1 MTIDIPTRPAP
12 QQAPAAEKHGRRGLK
27 GGPQITFG
35 RPVSKQLL
43 VVGGQPRA
51 NLLPPE
57 IILKRKQLKTRR
69 SLRAAVVLIAIVT
82 AAGCVGAFGVSS
94 VAQVALMAT
103 QQQQQA
109 LVLEQAK
116 YSEVSQVQQ
125 TISTIE
131 AGQQVGSSTEVDWRA
146 YILQLQKTLPAGVK
160 MTSVKVET
168 GTPMNLFPQ
177 SDAPL
182 QGTRVGAISFEASS
196 KTLPDIPDWLRAL
209 ATMPGFVDATPG
221 SVRIEGSTYI
231 VDVLMHYNTDAY
243 SMRFDPEH
251 VAAAAAEAAAAA
263 ASSGEV
269 KSMAPAGTADAG
281 ADAGADTAGTDAV
294 DPAAGEG
301 EGN

>member
-1 MTIDIPTRPAP
+1 MTVDIPTRPAP
-12 QQAPAAEKHGRRGLK
+12 EKAPAAEKHGRRGLK

-94 VAQVALMAT
+94 VAQVALAAT

-109 LVLEQAK
+109 LVIEQAK

-125 TISTIE
+125 TIRTIE

-146 YILQLQKTLPAGVK
+146 YIGKLQKTLPAGVK
-160 MTSVKVET
+160 ITSVKVDT
-168 GTPMNLFPQ
+168 GTPMQLFPQ

-182 QGTRVGAISFEASS
+182 QGARVGAISFEASS

-209 ATMPGFVDATPG
+209 ATMPGFVDGTPG
-221 SVRIEGSTYI
+221 SVRIEGSSYI

-263 ASSGEV
+263 ASTGEV
-269 KSMAPAGTADAG
+269 KSMGPA
-281 ADAGADTAGTDAV
+281 DAV
-294 DPAAGEG
+294 DPASGDG

>member
-94 VAQVALMAT
+94 VAQVALAAT

-109 LVLEQAK
+109 LVIEQAK

-125 TISTIE
+125 TIRTIE

-146 YILQLQKTLPAGVK
+146 YIGKLQKTLPAGVK
-160 MTSVKVET
+160 ITSVKVDT
-168 GTPMNLFPQ
+168 GTPMQLFPQ

-182 QGTRVGAISFEASS
+182 QGARVGAISFEASS

-221 SVRIEGSTYI
+221 SVRIEGSSYI

-263 ASSGEV
+263 ASTGEV
-269 KSMAPAGTADAG
+269 KSMGPA
-281 ADAGADTAGTDAV
+281 DAV
-294 DPAAGEG
+294 DPASGDG

>member
-1 MTIDIPTRPAP
+1 MTIDIPTRPAA
-12 QQAPAAEKHGRRGLK
+12 QQAPDAEKKGRRGLK
-27 GGPQITFG
+27 GGPQINFG
-35 RPVSKQLL
+35 RQVSKQLL

-69 SLRAAVVLIAIVT
+69 SLRAAVVLVAIGT

-103 QQQQQA
+103 QQQQA

-116 YSEVSQVQQ
+116 YSEVSQVKQ

-177 SDAPL
+177 SEAPL
-182 QGTRVGAISFEASS
+182 QGARVGAISFEASS

-221 SVRIEGSTYI
+221 SVRIEGSTYV

-263 ASSGEV
+263 ASTGEV
-269 KSMAPAGTADAG
+269 KSMAPAGTADT
-281 ADAGADTAGTDAV
+281 GADTAGTDAV